1 MKQIYEDDVVRN
13 FTRGYNK
20 DEERVMGWYTFML
33 GINPER
39 ALQRTLDYIVR
50 GIVPNIEE

>member
-1 MKQIYEDDVVRN
+1 MKQIYEDDVVKH
-13 FTRGYNK
+13 FARGYDK
-20 DEERVMGWYTFML
+20 EEERSIHWYTFML
-33 GINPER
+33 GVNSEK